1 MVKPTIDR
9 AFDDWKER
17 EALAEAMI
25 PLIGKLYRRNVVL
38 YMHGV
43 PLFNESVIEIM
54 RIHRRVRQIEKNE
67 LSEFETHPMIAV
79 LAELDL
85 APAHVDIGKL
95 ASAFMTRSRGTDAR
109 GLCESSLR

>member
-95 ASAFMTRSRGTDAR
+95 ASAFMTDPGDRRSRIM
-109 GLCESSLR
+109 

>member
-67 LSEFETHPMIAV
+67 LFFFIMKVNRPKAGPHLDFFLATMNHEEV
-79 LAELDL
+79 L
-85 APAHVDIGKL
+85 K
-95 ASAFMTRSRGTDAR
+95 
-109 GLCESSLR
+109 

>member
-54 RIHRRVRQIEKNE
+54 RIHRRVRQIEKKRIIRIRN
-67 LSEFETHPMIAV
+67 
-79 LAELDL
+79 
-85 APAHVDIGKL
+85 APHDRSASRIGL
-95 ASAFMTRSRGTDAR
+95 GSSSR
-109 GLCESSLR
+109 

>member
-67 LSEFETHPMIAV
+67 LSNSKRTHDRSASR
-79 LAELDL
+79 
-85 APAHVDIGKL
+85 IGL
-95 ASAFMTRSRGTDAR
+95 GSSSR
-109 GLCESSLR
+109 